1 MKRIVPVAVVLV
13 CALTSCTTPVSKL
26 KPSQEPTVS
35 VVEETTQEQS
45 SGLDPS
51 WFPPMANFGHTILAD
66 NGLLN
71 IENDQGGEFMA
82 VNGDHSV
89 ASSVNT
95 FRFSDEGEALPETLI
110 YRVQF
115 GTKNLLRYACQG
127 IGTVQLQVQV
137 DQKVIAED
145 TLQCAIPVDE
155 LSIEFAVPAGP
166 EVTIIKQPSPDTRGI
181 YEIAFYD

>member
-1 MKRIVPVAVVLV
+1 M
-13 CALTSCTTPVSKL
+13 
-26 KPSQEPTVS
+26 S

-51 WFPPMANFGHTILAD
+51 WFPPMANFGHTILVG

-82 VNGDHSV
+82 VNGNHSV

-115 GTKNLLRYACQG
+115 GTKIFSG
-127 IGTVQLQVQV
+127 
-137 DQKVIAED
+137 E
-145 TLQCAIPVDE
+145 
-155 LSIEFAVPAGP
+155 PAKAP
-166 EVTIIKQPSPDTRGI
+166 ERFNFKCGWVRK
-181 YEIAFYD
+181 

>member
-1 MKRIVPVAVVLV
+1 MKRIVPVTVLLL
-13 CALTSCTTPVSKL
+13 CALTSCTTPVSQIT
-26 KPSQEPTVS
+26 PSQEPTVS

-45 SGLDPS
+45 SGLDS
-51 WFPPMANFGHTILAD
+51 LWFPPMASFGHTILAG

-82 VNGDHSV
+82 VNGNHSV

-127 IGTVQLQVQV
+127 TGTVQLQVQV

-145 TLQCAIPVDE
+145 TLRCAIPADE
-155 LSIEFAVPAGP
+155 ISMEFAVPAGP
-166 EVTIIKQPSPDTRGI
+166 EVTIAKQPSPETRGF